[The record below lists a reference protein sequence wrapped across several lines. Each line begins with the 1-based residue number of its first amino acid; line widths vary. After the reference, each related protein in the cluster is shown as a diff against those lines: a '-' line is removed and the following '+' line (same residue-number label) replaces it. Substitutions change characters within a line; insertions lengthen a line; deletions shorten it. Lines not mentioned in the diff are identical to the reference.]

1 MFWLWIFICNLV
13 TNEVNSSVIKQQVYV
28 SQGTSPHPLFFFKRQ
43 FYLLFQIK
51 TIDHMNCTESV
62 RNYVQTIG
70 FGQAQNCKEEILKEI
85 ITLGMI
91 H

>member
-1 MFWLWIFICNLV
+1 
-13 TNEVNSSVIKQQVYV
+13 
-28 SQGTSPHPLFFFKRQ
+28 
-43 FYLLFQIK
+43 
-51 TIDHMNCTESV
+51 MNCTESV